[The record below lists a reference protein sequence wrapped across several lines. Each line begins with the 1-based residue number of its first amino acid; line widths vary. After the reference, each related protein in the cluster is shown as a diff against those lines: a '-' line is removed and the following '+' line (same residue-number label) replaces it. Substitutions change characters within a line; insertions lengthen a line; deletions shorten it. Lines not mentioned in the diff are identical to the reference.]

1 MADKYPAQ
9 GKPVNK
15 HFWKFINSAE
25 DGKPP
30 ELILEGDISSTTW
43 WGDEV
48 TPRQFTEELNALG
61 NVPEIVVRINSGG
74 GDVFAANAIY
84 TRLKDN
90 AATITVKIDGWAAS
104 AATIVAMAG
113 DVIEI
118 PGNGVFMVH
127 DPKMGAMGY
136 FSAEEFTKAAEEL
149 KVIKQAIVNGYALKT
164 KKDPEEIAA
173 IMAAETWYDGKQAVD
188 VGFCDR
194 LMFEDAKTTVE
205 NMGKVV
211 VNSVSMDLE
220 RFPNLSVSLLN
231 RLTASA
237 SGGFTNTKNQIEQK
251 RSEEVMDGIKD
262 IKTPEGLRA
271 AFPDLVKQIEDA
283 ATAAAT
289 AAERKRIQD
298 IEGVAL
304 AGFENIVNAAKFEK
318 PVSAGDVATQIV
330 AAQKKQAA
338 EYIAA
343 RNTDAQNSGAGDV
356 GTGGKIEG
364 AAGGGGTSEIDA
376 AIDRLFPETK

>member
-15 HFWKFINSAE
+15 HFWKFVNSAE

-48 TPRQFTEELNALG
+48 TPRQFTEELTALG

-188 VGFCDR
+188 AGFCDR

-237 SGGFTNTKNQIEQK
+237 SGGFSNIQNQIEQK

-271 AFPDLVKQIEDA
+271 AFPDLVKQIED
-283 ATAAAT
+283 AAT

-338 EYIAA
+338 DYIKD
-343 RNTDAQNSGAGDV
+343 RNGDAQDSGAGDV

-364 AAGGGGTSEIDA
+364 AAGGDGTSEIDA